1 MTTIH
6 HGDQFHFK
14 NGWDLAQRTQNF
26 HEAQGQPF
34 AELVRWIVPIND
46 SLVLNK
52 DGALMACFELRG
64 LDMDSSSNNSINTAR
79 EQVIYALE
87 QMQDAQ
93 LTVSWQVRRR
103 KTTLY
108 PAGDF
113 PDPVSAGIQNTL
125 RESFL
130 LNTQYVNRIHVVLC
144 MPPAAN
150 TMRVMSQM
158 RRAQEEM
165 GGWKGTYQAL
175 LNGFKNVLKGENEF
189 PYRSINEVEEQAEA
203 FSKVLERFQGAMAMV
218 GLRHL
223 RGDELGQFLELSS
236 SPTSDWEQLEGLPDS
251 DAAFLDTTMPKVAID
266 NGYRDM
272 LCFGWSSQ
280 EVWGKTYSLD
290 LRKRKKL
297 SVDMLDRLMSAP
309 FEFTLAHTIKLLPR
323 GKGEREVESVQ
334 RYHANRR
341 FPLLS
346 YVAAAFSGNTDMSG
360 APVNAVRQKAA
371 DEAEELKDRV
381 ATGVEGIGDY
391 YGTVMVL
398 AATPEQCE
406 SDSRILEEILLAS
419 RISPRHETLHK
430 LSSFCATVP
439 GCSGEVMLWD
449 KLTTTNFADLCP
461 LRSLDSGD
469 IQNQFLTEQLGVP
482 CPALL
487 ALPTIHRTPLYFTG
501 YVGDL
506 GHGMLIGPSGTGK
519 TTFVNLMWT
528 MFRKYPGARFIGF
541 DKNFSVRP
549 PVLLQGGDYVDLSPE
564 NATSSA
570 PMNPVRA
577 LLTGE
582 DGARHIGWVVDWIEL
597 LVRQRG
603 YEPSAQDRLALESA
617 VRSTYH
623 MGLSDPTQLRLGSVV
638 VQLDLQT
645 PLAQAL
651 VHWTSGNLYGRYFD
665 NEDDAFHVDR
675 LVGIE
680 NGSILSSP
688 ELSVPYM
695 SYAFYRI
702 EVMLRDTR
710 EQTGSVSPTFIYVP
724 EVWYFLS
731 NAHFREKFFEFL
743 VTLRKLMGV
752 AWLDTQSPDQLVQS
766 SIYSAMRDNVAS
778 LILTPNKKAL
788 TGSLSKLYREE
799 FLLSD
804 EELQAVANGVPKR
817 DYFLKQAVMSRR
829 LTLDLPPTV
838 MACLRSDK
846 RAQTLLDKLQNAG
859 DSDWRA
865 AYIREL
871 SHE

>member
-6 HGDQFHFK
+6 HGNQFQFESS
-14 NGWDLAQRTQNF
+14 WDVAQRTQNF
-26 HEAQGQPF
+26 HEAQGQPL
-34 AELVRWIVPIND
+34 AELVRWIVPIRD
-46 SLVLNK
+46 TLVLNK

-64 LDMDSSSNNSINTAR
+64 LDMDSSPVHTINLAR
-79 EQVIYALE
+79 EQVVYALE

-93 LTVSWQVRRR
+93 VTVAWQVRRR
-103 KTTLY
+103 RTTVY
-108 PAGDF
+108 PEGDF
-113 PDPVSAGIQNTL
+113 PDPVSAGIQSALHEDFL
-125 RESFL
+125 RK
-130 LNTQYVNRIHVVLC
+130 TQYVNRMHVVLC

-150 TMRVMSQM
+150 TMRVMAQL

-175 LNGFKNVLKGENEF
+175 LNGFKNILKGENEF
-189 PYRSINEVEEQAEA
+189 PYRSMDEIEEQADA
-203 FSKVLERFQGAMAMV
+203 FSKVLDQFQGALAVV
-218 GLRHL
+218 GLRLL

-236 SPTSDWEQLEGLPDS
+236 SPTSDWGKLEGLPSS
-251 DAAFLDTTMPKVAID
+251 DVFLDTSMPKVAID
-266 NGYRDM
+266 NSYRDM
-272 LCFGWSSQ
+272 LAFHWSST

-290 LRKRKKL
+290 YRKREKL

-309 FEFTLAHTIKLLPR
+309 FEFTLAHTIRLLSR
-323 GKGEREVESVQ
+323 GKGEGEAESVQ

-341 FPLLS
+341 FPLYS
-346 YVAAAFSGNTDMSG
+346 YIIAGLTGDKEMSS
-360 APVNAVRQKAA
+360 APVNSVREDAA
-371 DEAEELKDRV
+371 NEAKLLKDRLS
-381 ATGVEGIGDY
+381 TGAEGLGNY

-398 AATPEQCE
+398 GGTPQQCE
-406 SDSRILEEILLAS
+406 EASRMLEEIMLAS

-430 LSSFCATVP
+430 LASFCATVP

-469 IQNQFLTEQLGVP
+469 IQNEFLTEQLGVP

-549 PVLLQGGDYVDLSPE
+549 PVLLQGGEYVDLSPE

-577 LLTGE
+577 LLAGE
-582 DGARHIGWVVDWIEL
+582 GGARHIGWVVDWLEL

-603 YEPSAQDRLALESA
+603 YEPTAQDRLSLERI
-617 VRSTYH
+617 VRTTYQ
-623 MGLSDPTQLRLGSVV
+623 MGLNDPRQLRLGSIV

-645 PLAQAL
+645 PLAQSL
-651 VHWTSGNLYGRYFD
+651 LHWTSGHLYGRYFD
-665 NEDDAFHVDR
+665 NEEDAFHVDR

-688 ELSVPYM
+688 ELAVPYM

-710 EQTGSVSPTFIYVP
+710 DQAGSVSPTFIYVP

-743 VTLRKLMGV
+743 VTLRKLLGV

-778 LILTPNKKAL
+778 LVLTPNKKAL
-788 TGSLSKLYREE
+788 TGSLSHLYQEE

-817 DYFLKQAVMSRR
+817 DYFLKQAMMSRR
-829 LTLDLPPTV
+829 LTLDLPPPV

-846 RAQTLLDKLQNAG
+846 RAQTLLDKLQTSG
-859 DSDWRA
+859 DPEWHA

-871 SHE
+871 SDV